1 MESYLNS
8 LVRYRRS
15 VQQQD
20 ADSWYDDSS
29 EANFPETEDFDYPD
43 VDYSGKGFSCLFW
56 WRYTKTASNLGG
68 IESMI
73 LMESVSLKLSKIIK
87 SYP

>member
-20 ADSWYDDSS
+20 ADSWYGDSS
-29 EANFPETEDFDYPD
+29 EANFPETEAFDYPD
-43 VDYSGKGFSCLFW
+43 VDYSGK
-56 WRYTKTASNLGG
+56 
-68 IESMI
+68 
-73 LMESVSLKLSKIIK
+73 
-87 SYP
+87 

>member
-20 ADSWYDDSS
+20 ADSWYGDSS
-29 EANFPETEDFDYPD
+29 EPNFPEIETYDYPD
-43 VDYSGKGFSCLFW
+43 VDYSGK
-56 WRYTKTASNLGG
+56 
-68 IESMI
+68 
-73 LMESVSLKLSKIIK
+73 
-87 SYP
+87 